1 MRYRRIQSSQRG
13 LQSRR
18 RTQEGQASS
27 SQCDRSS
34 SWQQLNPTTKY
45 FREGMDRQSN
55 QIHFAIHTS
64 GISWLSLRYQ
74 VSVSSIDDIG
84 IGSTYIRYGY
94 IFICIHIHGVSVWVS
109 SWRLMGY
116 GIGMALIIG
125 LTATTD
131 LLLLLRSKLLELVL
145 RISTTATRTLMA
157 KWILLR
163 LGNTL
168 PVQ

>member
-1 MRYRRIQSSQRG
+1 MYYSQCTTPNYRRRRRRRTPRSLQLRRLQSSQRR

-18 RTQEGQASS
+18 RTREGQASS
-27 SQCDRSS
+27 SQCDRIS
-34 SWQQLNPTTKY
+34 SWQQLKPTTKY

-94 IFICIHIHGVSVWVS
+94 IFICIHIHGVWVWVS
-109 SWRLMGY
+109 SWRL
-116 GIGMALIIG
+116 IG
-125 LTATTD
+125 LTDTTD
-131 LLLLLRSKLLELVL
+131 LPLLLLRPPL
-145 RISTTATRTLMA
+145 
-157 KWILLR
+157 
-163 LGNTL
+163 
-168 PVQ
+168 Q